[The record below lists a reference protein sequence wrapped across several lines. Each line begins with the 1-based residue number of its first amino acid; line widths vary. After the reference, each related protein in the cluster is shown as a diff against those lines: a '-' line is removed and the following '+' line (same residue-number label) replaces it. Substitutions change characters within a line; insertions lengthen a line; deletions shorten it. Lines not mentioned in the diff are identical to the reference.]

1 MDFKQSAAA
10 ANRFLFLETT
20 GSTNADLVELATSE
34 PNSYPN
40 FSVLVAG
47 SQTAGRGRMGRQWVS
62 PPGKSLAISV
72 LIKPDWALGQFG
84 WLPLVAGVAMK
95 QAVQS
100 ALPESDVQLKWPND
114 VQLNSKKLSGVLC
127 ETSFHD
133 KTVDLFLGIGL
144 NVNMEA
150 ELLSHVGQ
158 PATSLMVETGKE
170 WDRSLLLKKILK
182 QFAKDLESFKKEG
195 FTPFHNQYENLLA
208 YKGHTIHCFDGQKE
222 WVGVCH
228 SITNDGQLNLY
239 LPNKEILT
247 LSSGDLLTAPEGS

>member
-1 MDFKQSAAA
+1 MQHMEYTFISLDSVD
-10 ANRFLFLETT
+10 
-20 GSTNADLVELATSE
+20 STN
-34 PNSYPN
+34 SYAKEHCRSYDPTKITCIT
-40 FSVLVAG
+40 AEE
-47 SQTAGRGRMGRQWVS
+47 QTAGRGRLGRKWIS
-62 PPGKSLAISV
+62 PRGKNIYATLFFQLPATAMHLISLAQIMTFS
-72 LIKPDWALGQFG
+72 LAKILLNEGLSPKI
-84 WLPLVAGVAMK
+84 
-95 QAVQS
+95 
-100 ALPESDVQLKWPND
+100 KWPND
-114 VQLNSKKLSGVLC
+114 VQLNGKKLSGVLC

-158 PATSLMVETGKE
+158 PATSLMVETRKE
-170 WDRSLLLKKILK
+170 WDRTLLLKKLLK
-182 QFAKDLESFKKEG
+182 QFAKDLESFKKGG

-222 WVGVCH
+222 WVGICH